1 MTETKWSRFDFVPV
15 SCKRGLKSRT
25 HEHLY
30 FVESTTIIHIRRPA
44 NLNKSVSKMPS
55 MAFFVTSWQLAFSYS
70 LDTGE
75 QRLIGCHL

>member
-1 MTETKWSRFDFVPV
+1 METATFANRKLRLATV
-15 SCKRGLKSRT
+15 
-25 HEHLY
+25 
-30 FVESTTIIHIRRPA
+30 A
-44 NLNKSVSKMPS
+44 NLNKSVSKMSS